1 MPTPYSWTV
10 AGASSGGSSGTSS
23 AGVGTGTDGRRA
35 YAVTRK
41 MDPMTGDVIFDDT
54 RRSWAEGAPVM
65 ERVLRCLRTERG
77 TAMRDPA
84 YGVDWSP
91 VDNARTGAAV
101 AAKQAIR
108 DALKRYIDAG
118 ELANLTV
125 EVDSIK
131 AASGRA
137 LLFKLTF
144 ADVRGVT
151 FAVTVL
157 PTSCAR

>member
-1 MPTPYSWTV
+1 MPTTYSWTV
-10 AGASSGGSSGTSS
+10 ASSGSSGGGASASS

-35 YAVTRK
+35 YAITRK
-41 MDPMTGDVIFDDT
+41 MDPMTGDVVFDDT

-77 TAMRDPA
+77 TAMRDPS

-108 DALKRYIDAG
+108 DALKRYADAG
-118 ELANLTV
+118 DLANLTV

-137 LLFKLTF
+137 LLFRLTF

-151 FAVTVL
+151 FAVTGRPL
-157 PTSCAR
+157 

>member
-1 MPTPYSWTV
+1 MPTTYSWTV
-10 AGASSGGSSGTSS
+10 ASSGSSGGGASASS

-35 YAVTRK
+35 YAITRK
-41 MDPMTGDVIFDDT
+41 MDPLTGDVVFDDT

-77 TAMRDPA
+77 TAMRDPS

-101 AAKQAIR
+101 AAKQAIK
-108 DALKRYIDAG
+108 DALKRYVDAG
-118 ELANLTV
+118 DLANLTV

-137 LLFKLTF
+137 LLFRLTF

-151 FAVTVL
+151 FAVTGR
-157 PTSCAR
+157 PQ

>member
-1 MPTPYSWTV
+1 MPTTYSWTV
-10 AGASSGGSSGTSS
+10 ASSGSSGGGASAAS

-41 MDPMTGDVIFDDT
+41 MDPLTGDVVFDDT

-77 TAMRDPA
+77 TAMRDPS

-101 AAKQAIR
+101 AAKQAIK
-108 DALKRYIDAG
+108 DALKRYVDAG
-118 ELANLTV
+118 DLANLTV

-137 LLFKLTF
+137 LLFRLTF

-151 FAVTVL
+151 FAVL
-157 PTSCAR
+157 GRPS

>member
-1 MPTPYSWTV
+1 MPTVYTWSLAAP
-10 AGASSGGSSGTSS
+10 ASSGSASGSSA
-23 AGVGTGTDGRRA
+23 AGVGTGVDGRRA
-35 YAVTRK
+35 YAITRK
-41 MDPMTGDVIFDDT
+41 MDPMTGDVVFDAT
-54 RRSWAEGAPVM
+54 RRSWAEGAPIM

-101 AAKQAIR
+101 AAKQAIK
-108 DALKRYIDAG
+108 DALKRYVDAG

-137 LLFKLTF
+137 LLFRLTF

-151 FAVTVL
+151 FAVTGR
-157 PTSCAR
+157 PS

>member
-1 MPTPYSWTV
+1 MPTTYSWTV
-10 AGASSGGSSGTSS
+10 AGAGGSSSSGASS
-23 AGVGTGTDGRRA
+23 AGVGTGVGGGRA
-35 YAVTRK
+35 YAITRK
-41 MDPMTGDVIFDDT
+41 MDPMTGDVLFDDT

-77 TAMRDPA
+77 TAMRDPS

-101 AAKQAIR
+101 AAKQAITS
-108 DALKRYIDAG
+108 ALKRYVDAG
-118 ELANLTV
+118 DLANLKV

-151 FAVTVL
+151 FAVTGR
-157 PTSCAR
+157 PQ